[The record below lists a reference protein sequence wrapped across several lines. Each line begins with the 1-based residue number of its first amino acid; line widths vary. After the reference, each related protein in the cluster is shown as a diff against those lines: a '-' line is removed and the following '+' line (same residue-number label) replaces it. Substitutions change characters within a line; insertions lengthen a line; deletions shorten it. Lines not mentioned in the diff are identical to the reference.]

1 MIELAGIA
9 LSLLTFLIFSI
20 FPLTVNF
27 SDQYLL
33 KYKFYKYDFL
43 LINLLINFILLL
55 FLSFTKINL
64 SYYFIFIVFLSLSF
78 NLVLFFKD
86 KTYFSRFNEIN
97 FLYFILINLII
108 FIFIAKEP
116 TLSWDSQKNWFYKSQ
131 SFFYN
136 YNFFDLGKI
145 LGVDYYPHLGPYLW
159 GFFWKN
165 SLLNYEYSGR
175 FIYVFVFLLSIF
187 SICDLLNVKKNIKT
201 LIITIIL
208 LVSYDNFLFKGY
220 QEVLIFSLLIFAS
233 KNIYNY
239 ILYQKK
245 LNLVICFICLN
256 LLPWIKN
263 EGYLFLIIFIISL
276 GLLIKKFSK
285 KIEIILFIVFSIF
298 LLLIKKLLFLNYL
311 DVNLTHGGNINFE
324 ITINDFINFMIFL
337 FKGFIVAI
345 FKYKIWIVIF
355 ISMFLISKNKKI
367 KNKDNQFINFLRIN
381 IFLYFFLI
389 LGIYFSVSDHIYG
402 IQWWIDNSLDRILYQ
417 VSGLFIIYIVLAVNN
432 SKIKA

>member
-55 FLSFTKINL
+55 LLSFTKINL

-239 ILYQKK
+239 IFYQKK

-285 KIEIILFIVFSIF
+285 KIEIILFIFFSIF

-345 FKYKIWIVIF
+345 FKYKIWIFIF

-367 KNKDNQFINFLRIN
+367 KNKDNQFIYFLRIN

>member
-1 MIELAGIA
+1 M
-9 LSLLTFLIFSI
+9 
-20 FPLTVNF
+20 
-27 SDQYLL
+27 
-33 KYKFYKYDFL
+33 
-43 LINLLINFILLL
+43 
-55 FLSFTKINL
+55 
-64 SYYFIFIVFLSLSF
+64 
-78 NLVLFFKD
+78 
-86 KTYFSRFNEIN
+86 
-97 FLYFILINLII
+97 
-108 FIFIAKEP
+108 
-116 TLSWDSQKNWFYKSQ
+116 
-131 SFFYN
+131 
-136 YNFFDLGKI
+136 
-145 LGVDYYPHLGPYLW
+145 
-159 GFFWKN
+159 
-165 SLLNYEYSGR
+165 
-175 FIYVFVFLLSIF
+175 
-187 SICDLLNVKKNIKT
+187 
-201 LIITIIL
+201 
-208 LVSYDNFLFKGY
+208 
-220 QEVLIFSLLIFAS
+220 IFSLLIFAS

-239 ILYQKK
+239 IFYQKK

-285 KIEIILFIVFSIF
+285 KIEIILFIFFSIF

-367 KNKDNQFINFLRIN
+367 KNKDNQFIYFLRIN